1 MAIILAYFTL
11 KKGFSMKKIFLSLA
25 LGLAISTNGA
35 YLNGVAATVNN
46 EPITDYDV
54 ELVVKRMNITPNEAL
69 NVLIRDKLELSQ
81 IKELGLGASESEINE
96 ELSQIAKQ
104 NGYSDLASYAQVLSH
119 KAGALSQLR
128 EQAKENLARG
138 KLYDFII
145 SQPNDNITRANAM
158 RFYEQNRGM
167 FTRFSSAK
175 VTRYTAKSGATLER
189 VKTRGLASG
198 VITTAMSIYPG
209 SADNLVLNLIARANV
224 GDFTPIIRE
233 GDSYVMYKVNSK
245 ENPQVVAFEE
255 VEQNVATMM
264 AEQEKE
270 ALIADYF
277 NKLRAKANI
286 EIIKR

>member
-1 MAIILAYFTL
+1 
-11 KKGFSMKKIFLSLA
+11 MKKIFSTFALFLA
-25 LGLAISTNGA
+25 VSTNGA

-54 ELVVKRMNITPNEAL
+54 ELVVKRMNIKPNDAL
-69 NVLIRDKLELSQ
+69 NVLIRDKLELAQ
-81 IKELGLGASESEINE
+81 IKELGLSASESEINE

-119 KAGALSQLR
+119 KAGALSELR
-128 EQAKENLARG
+128 ERAKENLSRQ

-145 SQPNDNITRANAM
+145 SQPNDNITRTNAM

-175 VTRYTAKSGATLER
+175 VTRYMAKSGGVLER
-189 VKTRGLASG
+189 VKEQGLASG
-198 VITTAMSIYPG
+198 VTTTAMTIYPG
-209 SADNLVLNLIARANV
+209 SADNRVLNLVAGANV
-224 GDFTPIIRE
+224 GDFTPIVRD

-245 ENPQVVAFEE
+245 ENPEVVAFEE

-270 ALIADYF
+270 TLIADYF
-277 NKLRAKANI
+277 NKLRAKASI

>member
-1 MAIILAYFTL
+1 
-11 KKGFSMKKIFLSLA
+11 MKKIFLSLA

-81 IKELGLGASESEINE
+81 IKELGLSASESEINE

-128 EQAKENLARG
+128 EQAKENLARA

-145 SQPNDNITRANAM
+145 SQPNDNITRENAM

-167 FTRFSSAK
+167 FTRFSLAK

-189 VKTRGLASG
+189 VKARGLASG

-209 SADNLVLNLIARANV
+209 SADNLVLNLIARANI
-224 GDFTPIIRE
+224 GDFTPIVRE

-255 VEQNVATMM
+255 VEQNVAIMM

>member
-1 MAIILAYFTL
+1 M
-11 KKGFSMKKIFLSLA
+11 
-25 LGLAISTNGA
+25 
-35 YLNGVAATVNN
+35 
-46 EPITDYDV
+46 
-54 ELVVKRMNITPNEAL
+54 
-69 NVLIRDKLELSQ
+69 
-81 IKELGLGASESEINE
+81 
-96 ELSQIAKQ
+96 
-104 NGYSDLASYAQVLSH
+104 LSH
-119 KAGALSQLR
+119 KAGALAKLR
-128 EQAKENLARG
+128 EQAKENLSRA

-175 VTRYTAKSGATLER
+175 VTRYMAKSGATLER
-189 VKTRGLASG
+189 VKAQGLASG
-198 VITTAMSIYPG
+198 VTTTAMTIYPG
-209 SADNLVLNLIARANV
+209 SADNRVLNLVAAANV
-224 GDFTPIIRE
+224 GDFTPIVRE

>member
-1 MAIILAYFTL
+1 
-11 KKGFSMKKIFLSLA
+11 MKKIFLSLA

-54 ELVVKRMNITPNEAL
+54 ELVVKRMNITPNDAL

-81 IKELGLGASESEINE
+81 IKELGLSASESEINE

-119 KAGALSQLR
+119 KAGALAQLR
-128 EQAKENLARG
+128 EQAKENLSRG

-175 VTRYTAKSGATLER
+175 VTRYMAKSGATLER
-189 VKTRGLASG
+189 VKAQGLASG
-198 VITTAMSIYPG
+198 VTTTAMSIYPG
-209 SADNLVLNLIARANV
+209 SADNRVLNLIAAANV
-224 GDFTPIIRE
+224 GDFTPIVRE

>member
-1 MAIILAYFTL
+1 
-11 KKGFSMKKIFLSLA
+11 MKKIFLSLA

-54 ELVVKRMNITPNEAL
+54 ELVVKRMNITPNDAL

-128 EQAKENLARG
+128 EQTKENLARG

-198 VITTAMSIYPG
+198 VTTTAMSIYPG
-209 SADNLVLNLIARANV
+209 SADNLVLNLIARANI

-255 VEQNVATMM
+255 VEQNVAIMM

>member
-1 MAIILAYFTL
+1 
-11 KKGFSMKKIFLSLA
+11 MKKIFLSLA

-81 IKELGLGASESEINE
+81 IKELGLSASESEINE

-119 KAGALSQLR
+119 KAGALAKLR
-128 EQAKENLARG
+128 EQAKENLSRG

-167 FTRFSSAK
+167 FTRFSSVK
-175 VTRYTAKSGATLER
+175 VTRYMAKSGATLER
-189 VKTRGLASG
+189 VKAQGLASG
-198 VITTAMSIYPG
+198 VTTTAMTIYPG
-209 SADNLVLNLIARANV
+209 SADNRVLNLIAAANV
-224 GDFTPIIRE
+224 GDFTPIVRE

>member
-1 MAIILAYFTL
+1 
-11 KKGFSMKKIFLSLA
+11 MKKIFLSLA

-81 IKELGLGASESEINE
+81 IKELGLSASESEINE

-158 RFYEQNRGM
+158 RFYEQNRSM

-175 VTRYTAKSGATLER
+175 VTRYMAKSGATLER
-189 VKTRGLASG
+189 VKAQGLASG
-198 VITTAMSIYPG
+198 VTTTAMTIYPN
-209 SADNLVLNLIARANV
+209 SADNRVLNLIAAANV
-224 GDFTPIIRE
+224 GDFTPIVRE

>member
-1 MAIILAYFTL
+1 
-11 KKGFSMKKIFLSLA
+11 MKKIFLSLA

-81 IKELGLGASESEINE
+81 IKELGLSASESEINE

-145 SQPNDNITRANAM
+145 SQPNDNITRENAM
-158 RFYEQNRGM
+158 RCYEQNRGM

-175 VTRYTAKSGATLER
+175 VTRYMAKSGATLGR
-189 VKTRGLASG
+189 VKAQGLASG
-198 VITTAMSIYPG
+198 VTTTAMSIYPG
-209 SADNLVLNLIARANV
+209 SADNRVLNLIAAANV
-224 GDFTPIIRE
+224 GDFTPIVRE

>member
-1 MAIILAYFTL
+1 
-11 KKGFSMKKIFLSLA
+11 MKKIFLSLA

-175 VTRYTAKSGATLER
+175 VTRYMAKSGATLER
-189 VKTRGLASG
+189 VKARGLASG

-224 GDFTPIIRE
+224 GDFTPIVRE

-255 VEQNVATMM
+255 VEQNVAIMM

-270 ALIADYF
+270 VLIADYF

>member
-1 MAIILAYFTL
+1 
-11 KKGFSMKKIFLSLA
+11 MKKIFLSLA

-119 KAGALSQLR
+119 KAGALAKLR

-175 VTRYTAKSGATLER
+175 VIRYTAKSGAILER
-189 VKTRGLASG
+189 VKARGLASG
-198 VITTAMSIYPG
+198 VTTTAMSIYPG
-209 SADNLVLNLIARANV
+209 SADNRVLNLIARANI
-224 GDFTPIIRE
+224 GDFTPIVRE
-233 GDSYVMYKVNSK
+233 GDSYAMYKVNSK

-270 ALIADYF
+270 VLIADYF

>member
-1 MAIILAYFTL
+1 MAIILAYFAL

-35 YLNGVAATVNN
+35 YLNGIAATVNN

-145 SQPNDNITRANAM
+145 SQPNDNITRENAM

-189 VKTRGLASG
+189 VKVQGLASG
-198 VITTAMSIYPG
+198 VTTTAMTIYPN
-209 SADNLVLNLIARANV
+209 SADNRVLNLIAAANV
-224 GDFTPIIRE
+224 GDFTPIVRE

-255 VEQNVATMM
+255 VEQNVAIMM